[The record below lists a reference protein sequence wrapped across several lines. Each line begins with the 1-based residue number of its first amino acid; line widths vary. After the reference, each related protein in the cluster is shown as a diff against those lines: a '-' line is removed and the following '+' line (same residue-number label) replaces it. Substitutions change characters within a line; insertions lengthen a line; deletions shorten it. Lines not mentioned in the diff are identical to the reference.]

1 VGDGRAPGGRRSR
14 VLSLGLGGER
24 PSILALGCHGDD
36 IEIGCGG
43 TLLTLLA
50 AKPGLDVTWVVLGA
64 EGERAGE
71 ARRSAEAF
79 LADAGD
85 VDVRVAGF
93 RDAFF
98 SSQLAE
104 VKELFEELK
113 AGVRPDLILTHAR
126 HDRHQD
132 HRLVSDLTWQTWRAQ
147 LVLEYEIPK
156 VDGDL
161 VTPNLYVPLT
171 EEIAARKVEL
181 LLAHFESQHDRP
193 WFTEDL
199 FRGLMRIR
207 GMEACSPT
215 GLAEGFQAHKV
226 VLAP

>member
-1 VGDGRAPGGRRSR
+1 
-14 VLSLGLGGER
+14 VLSLGLRAER

-36 IEIGCGG
+36 VEIGCGG
-43 TLLTLLA
+43 TILTLLA
-50 AKPGLDVTWVVLGA
+50 ERQGVDVTWVVLGA
-64 EGERAGE
+64 AGERADE

-79 LADAGD
+79 LEGTGE
-85 VDVRVAGF
+85 VDVRVSGF

-98 SSQLAE
+98 SSELAD

-113 AGVRPDLILTHAR
+113 AAARPDVIFTHAR

-132 HRLVSDLTWQTWRAQ
+132 HRLVSDLTWQTWRDH

-161 VTPNLYVPLT
+161 VTPNLYVPLS

-181 LLAHFESQHDRP
+181 LLAHFESQRARP

-207 GMEACSPT
+207 GMEACSPS
-215 GLAEGFQAHKV
+215 GLAEGFTARKA
-226 VLAP
+226 VLTL

>member
-1 VGDGRAPGGRRSR
+1 VGDGGALADRRRR
-14 VLSLGLGGER
+14 VLSLGLGARR

-36 IEIGCGG
+36 VEIGCGG

-50 AKPGLDVTWVVLGA
+50 AKPGADVTWVVLGA

-79 LADAGD
+79 LAGAGEAE
-85 VDVRVAGF
+85 VRVTAF
-93 RDAFF
+93 RDSFF
-98 SSQLAE
+98 TSELTD

-113 AGVRPDLILTHAR
+113 AAVRPDVIFTHAR

-132 HRLVSDLTWQTWRAQ
+132 HRLVSDLTWQTWRDH

-171 EEIAARKVEL
+171 EEVASRKTEL
-181 LLAHFESQHDRP
+181 LLAHFRSQRGRP

-215 GLAEGFQAHKV
+215 GLAEGFTARKA
-226 VLAP
+226 VLVP

>member
-1 VGDGRAPGGRRSR
+1 M
-14 VLSLGLGGER
+14 LSLGLRAER

-36 IEIGCGG
+36 VEIGCGG
-43 TLLTLLA
+43 TLLALLA
-50 AKPGLDVTWVVLGA
+50 AKPGADVTWVVLGA
-64 EGERAGE
+64 EGDRADE

-79 LADAGD
+79 LAGAGA
-85 VDVRVAGF
+85 VDVRVAAF

-98 SSQLAE
+98 SSQLAD

-113 AGVRPDLILTHAR
+113 AAVRPDLIFTHAR

-132 HRLVSDLTWQTWRAQ
+132 HRLVSDLTWQTWRDHV
-147 LVLEYEIPK
+147 VLEYEIPK

-161 VTPNLYVPLT
+161 VAPNLYVPLT
-171 EEIAARKVEL
+171 EEIVARKVEL
-181 LLAHFESQHDRP
+181 LLAHFESQRGRP

-215 GLAEGFQAHKV
+215 GLAEGFTARKV

>member
-1 VGDGRAPGGRRSR
+1 MGDGGAPCRSNR
-14 VLSLGLGGER
+14 VLSLTLEGER
-24 PSILALGCHGDD
+24 PTLLVLGCHGDD

-43 TLLTLLA
+43 TILTLLA
-50 AKPGLDVTWVVLGA
+50 SRPGLDVTWVVLGA
-64 EGERAGE
+64 DGVRADE

-79 LADAGD
+79 LAGAGA
-85 VDVRVAGF
+85 VDVRVTGF

-98 SSQLAE
+98 SSELAQ

-113 AGVRPDLILTHAR
+113 ATTKPDLILTHAR

-132 HRLVSDLTWQTWRAQ
+132 HRLVSDLTWQTWRDH

-161 VTPNLYVPLT
+161 VTPNLYVPLD

-181 LLAHFESQHDRP
+181 LLAHFESQRDRP
-193 WFTEDL
+193 WFTADL
-199 FRGLMRIR
+199 FRALMRIR

-215 GLAEGFQAHKV
+215 GLAEGFTARKA
-226 VLAP
+226 VLGI

>member
-1 VGDGRAPGGRRSR
+1 
-14 VLSLGLGGER
+14 VLSLRLGAER

-36 IEIGCGG
+36 VEIGCGG
-43 TLLTLLA
+43 TLLTLVA
-50 AKPGLDVTWVVLGA
+50 AEPVDVTWVVLGA
-64 EGERAGE
+64 EGERADE

-79 LADAGD
+79 LEGAGE
-85 VDVRVAGF
+85 VEVRVAGF

-98 SSQLAE
+98 SSQLAD

-113 AGVRPDLILTHAR
+113 AAVRPDLVFTHAR

-132 HRLVSDLTWQTWRAQ
+132 HRLVSDLTWQTWRDH

-181 LLAHFESQHDRP
+181 LLAHFESQRGRP

-215 GLAEGFQAHKV
+215 GLAEGFAARKA
-226 VLAP
+226 VLVP

>member
-1 VGDGRAPGGRRSR
+1 
-14 VLSLGLGGER
+14 VLSLGLRAER

-36 IEIGCGG
+36 VEIGCGG
-43 TLLTLLA
+43 TILTLLA
-50 AKPGLDVTWVVLGA
+50 ERPGVDVTWVVLGA
-64 EGERAGE
+64 IGARAGE
-71 ARRSAEAF
+71 ARRSAEGF
-79 LADAGD
+79 LEGAGQ
-85 VDVRVAGF
+85 VDVRLSGF

-98 SSQLAE
+98 SSELAG

-113 AGVRPDLILTHAR
+113 AAVRPDVIFTHAR

-132 HRLVSDLTWQTWRAQ
+132 HRLVSDLTWQTWRDH

-156 VDGDL
+156 VDGDF
-161 VTPNLYVPLT
+161 VTPNLYVPLS

-181 LLAHFESQHDRP
+181 LLAHFESQRGRP

-215 GLAEGFQAHKV
+215 GLAEGFTARKA
-226 VLAP
+226 VLAL